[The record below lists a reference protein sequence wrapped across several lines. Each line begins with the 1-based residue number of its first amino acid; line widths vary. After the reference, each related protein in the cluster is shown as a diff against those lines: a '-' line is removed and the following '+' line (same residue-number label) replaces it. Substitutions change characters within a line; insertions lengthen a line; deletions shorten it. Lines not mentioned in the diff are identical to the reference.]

1 MKRSIVMTDVDVLST
16 LAVGVEGDR
25 AVSIGPQNP
34 YAVGRQRGN
43 QLRRGVTVDVV
54 PGYAGK
60 ARGRQ
65 RHRPP
70 LKPTAIHKIGG
81 ATERAAAAAQT
92 SWTGFAPQRGAIATL
107 RKPSSK
113 TTSSF
118 AIS

>member
-1 MKRSIVMTDVDVLST
+1 MLCAATQ
-16 LAVGVEGDR
+16 E
-25 AVSIGPQNP
+25 
-34 YAVGRQRGN
+34 RQE
-43 QLRRGVTVDVV
+43 
-54 PGYAGK
+54 AGK
-60 ARGRQ
+60 DTG
-65 RHRPP
+65 PP